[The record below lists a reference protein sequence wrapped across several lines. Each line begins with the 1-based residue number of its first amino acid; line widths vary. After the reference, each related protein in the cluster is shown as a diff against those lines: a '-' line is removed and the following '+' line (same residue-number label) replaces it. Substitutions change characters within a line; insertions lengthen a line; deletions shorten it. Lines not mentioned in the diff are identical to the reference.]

1 MANTKITTNVIAD
14 DAITGAKIADDAI
27 NSEHYTDG
35 SIDTAHIADDQVTL
49 AKMAG
54 LARGKIIYGDSSGN
68 PAVLAVGSAGT
79 VLTSDGTD
87 ISWAEEVATNYLPL
101 AGGTMTGNIAHAGD
115 FTLDIGG
122 DIILDADGGDIVF
135 KDGGSSIGR
144 FKNNSGNFVIK
155 SEGSDDDLKFLGN
168 DGGSEITAL
177 TLDMSDA
184 GSASFNNH
192 ITATGNIYTG
202 GNVNLTADD
211 KKIRIGAGEDLILT
225 HDGSNSHITNDYGV
239 LYIDQRVNDGNL
251 VLRCD
256 DMSGGLHDYFY
267 LDGGSGSIKGKAIRD
282 IEWTS
287 TATNSTAGHHIF
299 KSYNTEIMRID
310 GANNRVGIGTT
321 SPAYGLDVRNT
332 IYSSVA
338 ATTKNLTLG
347 DSTNGTTSAIST
359 NNNDLIFY
367 HDGST
372 ESMRIDSTGVGIG
385 TDSPDCDLEVNG
397 ATNSEQVIITGGG
410 NSSRGLSISTAANG
424 GQNDAHVIFN
434 AQDTGHADYPTMSFQ
449 TGGTE
454 RMRLTPDGKLTVGA
468 TTANHKIEAHSGAVA
483 SKYDG
488 TDHIAIRALSGGQY
502 IQYGSGRALTFMRI
516 DTYPNSGASHTMS
529 LSGSKVRIGASSPS
543 LAGLL
548 SVEGGNAGVPAL
560 FVSNTNTDSV
570 GIRSQV
576 NSNGA
581 GNYIYYAVNSGGG
594 VWKIR
599 NDGDHS
605 GTDTSIGSLSDSRL
619 KKDVTD
625 LTYDINK
632 FKQYRPVEFN
642 WKNPSLHKSAS
653 GKSRGF
659 LAQEIGAIDTYYVDK
674 YEAQGDDIP
683 LVDEDGMAHGTKFG
697 YKDAMYISVIKQ
709 LITRLEAAEAK
720 ITALEG

>member
-1 MANTKITTNVIAD
+1 MALTKVTGELVDIGDLDISNVGSIQLDSIAGDADSNTSITFSGSDVITVATGGSTAATFNADQTTTFSGAVTFNGPNLNITAD
-14 DAITGAKIADDAI
+14 DARLLVEEADGTNIGWYGDITGGGVGGCFLYNHGGTATVQLRADATASFI
-27 NSEHYTDG
+27 NNG
-35 SIDTAHIADDQVTL
+35 ANFGIGTASPQG
-49 AKMAG
+49 G
-54 LARGKIIYGDSSGN
+54 LHLVGPSSGQ
-68 PAVLAVGSAGT
+68 VEL
-79 VLTSDGTD
+79 
-87 ISWAEEVATNYLPL
+87 YLS
-101 AGGTMTGNIAHAGD
+101 
-115 FTLDIGG
+115 
-122 DIILDADGGDIVF
+122 DADEGTGASDSLLIT
-135 KDGGSSIGR
+135 KSGTSSYIYDR
-144 FKNNSGNFVIK
+144 DAS
-155 SEGSDDDLKFLGN
+155 SSLRLGAA
-168 DGGSEITAL
+168 D
-177 TLDMSDA
+177 
-184 GSASFNNH
+184 NH
-192 ITATGNIYTG
+192 S
-202 GNVNLTADD
+202 
-211 KKIRIGAGEDLILT
+211 ILFI
-225 HDGSNSHITNDYGV
+225 DGSN
-239 LYIDQRVNDGNL
+239 Q
-251 VLRCD
+251 
-256 DMSGGLHDYFY
+256 
-267 LDGGSGSIKGKAIRD
+267 
-282 IEWTS
+282 
-287 TATNSTAGHHIF
+287 
-299 KSYNTEIMRID
+299 
-310 GANNRVGIGTT
+310 RVGIGTT
-321 SPAYGLDVRNT
+321 SP
-332 IYSSVA
+332 
-338 ATTKNLTLG
+338 
-347 DSTNGTTSAIST
+347 
-359 NNNDLIFY
+359 
-367 HDGST
+367 
-372 ESMRIDSTGVGIG
+372 
-385 TDSPDCDLEVNG
+385 DCTLEVNG
-397 ATNSEQVIITGGG
+397 SANSEQVIITGTD
-410 NSSRGLSISTAANG
+410 NRGLSISTAANG